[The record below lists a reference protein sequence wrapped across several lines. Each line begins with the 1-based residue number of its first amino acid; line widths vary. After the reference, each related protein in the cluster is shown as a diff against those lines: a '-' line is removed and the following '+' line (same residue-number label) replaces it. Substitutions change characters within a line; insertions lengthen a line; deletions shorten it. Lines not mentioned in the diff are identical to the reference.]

1 MYMTDSIQASAQNQY
16 LTKRWADIIE
26 VRRTSS
32 KTGDEI
38 AAEVIQRCGLHLKGG
53 E

>member
-1 MYMTDSIQASAQNQY
+1 MSDSIQAAAQQKY
-16 LTKRWADIIE
+16 LNKRWAE
-26 VRRTSS
+26 LLETRQESNL
-32 KTGDEI
+32 TGDEI